1 MKKGWSFYLE
11 VVNVGICITVLLI
24 IIGVKLFFPY
34 DYHAHSLS
42 QNLEKAKNQVTQ
54 ARFID
59 ENVCKDFDSEFEDYG
74 IFYKNHSEILD
85 VTDNY
90 SGVFKGWNIEN
101 GYVYETLVTTH
112 DDMEFSATYV
122 FEKTSDIPV
131 ANFYRGVN
139 DSAIEFKKRMDYNS

>member
-1 MKKGWSFYLE
+1 MKKDWLFYLNE
-11 VVNVGICITVLLI
+11 GICITVLLI

-34 DYHAHSLS
+34 DNHAQSLS

-54 ARFID
+54 ARYID
-59 ENVCKDFDSEFEDYG
+59 ANIRKDFDSEFEVYG
-74 IFYKNHSEILD
+74 IFYKSHSEILD

-101 GYVYETLVTTH
+101 GYVYETLVTTL

-139 DSAIEFKKRMDYNS
+139 DSAIEFKRQMDYNS